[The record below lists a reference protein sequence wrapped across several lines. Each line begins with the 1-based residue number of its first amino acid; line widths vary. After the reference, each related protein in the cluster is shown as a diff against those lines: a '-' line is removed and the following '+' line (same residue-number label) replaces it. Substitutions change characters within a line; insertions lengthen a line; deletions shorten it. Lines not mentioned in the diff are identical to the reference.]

1 MLTITSAET
10 VTAAYGQLMYRS
22 DDGAEGLPAVVVEKP
37 RHVFK
42 QKILRHPGFSHAHDF
57 MKERTSCVVK
67 SPSLSADGEWLARKS
82 AAYEIDLGEFI
93 GVDSGCVTTEIYTS
107 CSV

>member
-1 MLTITSAET
+1 
-10 VTAAYGQLMYRS
+10 MYRS
-22 DDGAEGLPAVVVEKP
+22 DDSAEGLPAVVVEKP

-82 AAYEIDLGEFI
+82 AADEIDLGEFI
-93 GVDSGCVTTEIYTS
+93 GVDSGCVTIEIFTS